1 MEWRRSSRKRTLYQT
16 GGGKLK
22 VIHLTMSNRATYL
35 NQAKPC
41 VMALGF
47 FDGVHLGHKEVIKE
61 AKIAADKRNL
71 PLVVM
76 SFFPH
81 PKEVLT
87 NGKKMFP
94 YLMPLDEKQKKLE

>member
-1 MEWRRSSRKRTLYQT
+1 
-16 GGGKLK
+16 
-22 VIHLTMSNRATYL
+22 MSNRETYL

-47 FDGVHLGHKEVIKE
+47 FDGVHIGHQEVIKT
-61 AKIAADKRNL
+61 AKRAADKKDL

-81 PKEVLT
+81 PKEVLSRE
-87 NGKKMFP
+87 KKIFP
-94 YLMPLDEKQKKLE
+94 YLMPLDEKQKN